1 MKYVSCSQIYS
12 RRENGLFDKK
22 SVRDYSHCLKFERK
36 GGNELQDKCKMNI
49 ANYAKQRNSESEKA
63 ISLNI

>member
-1 MKYVSCSQIYS
+1 MLVVVKSS

-22 SVRDYSHCLKFERK
+22 SVRDYSHCLKFERN

-49 ANYAKQRNSESEKA
+49 ANYAKQRKSNFTRH
-63 ISLNI
+63 LN

>member
-1 MKYVSCSQIYS
+1 MLVVVKSSH
-12 RRENGLFDKK
+12 RENGLFDKK

-49 ANYAKQRNSESEKA
+49 ANYAKQRNNESEKL
-63 ISLNI
+63 SNFTRHLN

>member
-1 MKYVSCSQIYS
+1 MLVVVKSS

-22 SVRDYSHCLKFERK
+22 SVRDYSHCLKFERN

-49 ANYAKQRNSESEKA
+49 ANYA
-63 ISLNI
+63 

>member
-1 MKYVSCSQIYS
+1 MLVVVKSSH
-12 RRENGLFDKK
+12 RENGLFDKK

-49 ANYAKQRNSESEKA
+49 ANYVKQRKSNFTRH
-63 ISLNI
+63 LN

>member
-1 MKYVSCSQIYS
+1 MLVAVKSS

-36 GGNELQDKCKMNI
+36 GENELQDKCKMNI
-49 ANYAKQRNSESEKA
+49 ANYAKQRNNESEKL
-63 ISLNI
+63 SNFTRHLN

>member
-1 MKYVSCSQIYS
+1 MLVVVKSS

-36 GGNELQDKCKMNI
+36 GGNELRDKCKRNI
-49 ANYAKQRNSESEKA
+49 AKRKSNFTRH
-63 ISLNI
+63 LN